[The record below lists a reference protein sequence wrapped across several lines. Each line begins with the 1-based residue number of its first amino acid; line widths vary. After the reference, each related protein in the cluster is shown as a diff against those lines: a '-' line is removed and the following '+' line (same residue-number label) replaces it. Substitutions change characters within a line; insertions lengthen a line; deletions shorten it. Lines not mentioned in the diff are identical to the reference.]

1 MKKFLLF
8 VGILVL
14 VGLGA
19 LIAYRVKE
27 KLAHKEEIKGQN
39 VAPVTVALADV
50 VKGELADIGNFTG
63 SLEADSL
70 FNISPKTGGRLKS
83 G

>member
-8 VGILVL
+8 VGILFL
-14 VGLGA
+14 IGLGA
-19 LIAYRVKE
+19 LVAYRVKE
-27 KLAHKEEIKGQN
+27 KLTQKEEMKAQN

-50 VKGELADIGNFTG
+50 MKGELADIGNFTG

-70 FNISPKTGGRLKS
+70 FNIPRRRLAVLRR
-83 G
+83 